1 MNLDIR
7 CIISIL
13 YRRVLIKL
21 RSSRWTWWS
30 RRTILTLGS
39 RLCYFVR
46 AQCYLASSYWSIYI
60 YIYIYKTSNWK
71 RDNSLYIPCSPG
83 IYIYIYTWTAG
94 KTPSECAQNAGTF
107 YGSFCLWY
115 RNYWLRL
122 LSKPMKCR
130 MMFSGAVR
138 FTERTNVLDIEFHST
153 RSFSQSKG
161 RKKGS

>member
-1 MNLDIR
+1 MLNLCSTKMNLDIR

-60 YIYIYKTSNWK
+60 YIYIYIRPVTGSEITV
-71 RDNSLYIPCSPG
+71 YIYPAVQVY
-83 IYIYIYTWTAG
+83 IYIYIPGLQGRPHQSVPKMLAPFMV
-94 KTPSECAQNAGTF
+94 PSVYGTETT
-107 YGSFCLWY
+107 GSGCY
-115 RNYWLRL
+115 RNQWNVVWCSPERSVLRNE
-122 LSKPMKCR
+122 PM
-130 MMFSGAVR
+130 F
-138 FTERTNVLDIEFHST
+138 
-153 RSFSQSKG
+153 
-161 RKKGS
+161 